1 MKATLLFTTLSML
14 LAVPGVSAM
23 TELETLKARCSEQE
37 RQIQRLEE
45 RVRQLSGSPAQ
56 AAKPVAAA
64 SSASS
69 GSHTVRPGESLE
81 RIARRNGC
89 TVGRLAK
96 LNGLRTT
103 SVIHPGQKLKLPG
116 QSAAP
121 AAAPAPAAETGVSPL
136 MAGKTHKIR
145 QGETYASISR
155 KYQTSVQSLMAANP
169 TVKAT
174 ALRPGQVIRL
184 SAETPVKP
192 LATQS
197 SKPAPAMAAA
207 PAQPRSTGHGA
218 TSYPISTTRPAPQPV
233 AKAAPQTP
241 AEPAKPAVAPSPAP
255 KPEAAPAPAPAAAA
269 TQPAAA
275 PAESTPQESLSPS
288 NPEKKIRSVTIEG
301 EMTYGEFATAHGTD
315 TARLNDLNG
324 LDLTHATVLAK
335 GSELYVPAQP

>member
-23 TELETLKARCSEQE
+23 TELEALKARCSEQE

-56 AAKPVAAA
+56 AAKPVPAASAA
-64 SSASS
+64 SS
-69 GSHTVRPGESLE
+69 GTHTVRPGESLE

-89 TVGRLAK
+89 TVGTLAK

-121 AAAPAPAAETGVSPL
+121 AAPAAPTETGVGPL

-192 LATQS
+192 LAAQT
-197 SKPAPAMAAA
+197 KPAAVMAAA
-207 PAQPRSTGHGA
+207 PAKPSTAGHSA

-233 AKAAPQTP
+233 PRTAPQTP
-241 AEPAKPAVAPSPAP
+241 AEAPKPAAAPSPAP
-255 KPEAAPAPAPAAAA
+255 KPEAAPAPAGAESK
-269 TQPAAA
+269 PAAA
-275 PAESTPQESLSPS
+275 PAESAPQETLSPS
-288 NPEKKIRSVTIEG
+288 NPEKKVRSVTIEG
-301 EMTYGEFATAHGTD
+301 EMTYGEFASAHGTD